1 LKHSDDPFEG
11 DMRRYVI
18 GLVALGLAGPAWAQ
32 DRAGGLP
39 SLDAQQVGS
48 ALSTPLIQEGIAAT
62 IDEFAD
68 AVLQTHVGPLAH
80 YADPRAKL
88 RPDTTIG
95 DLAARSNPNYRKDLH
110 ESARSAVAAT
120 GRAMQDVASMSAEL
134 KRTSDR
140 IRHLLDQTRAE
151 IDSLR

>member
-1 LKHSDDPFEG
+1 
-11 DMRRYVI
+11 MRRYVI

-32 DRAGGLP
+32 DRTGTLP

-62 IDEFAD
+62 VDEFAD

-88 RPDTTIG
+88 RPDTTVG
-95 DLAARSNPNYRKDLH
+95 DLAARANPNYRKDLH
-110 ESARSAVAAT
+110 EGTRGAVAAT
-120 GRAMQDVASMSAEL
+120 GRAVQDVASMSAEL

-140 IRHLLDQTRAE
+140 IRQLLDKTRAE

>member
-1 LKHSDDPFEG
+1 
-11 DMRRYVI
+11 MRRYVI

-32 DRAGGLP
+32 DRTGGLP

-62 IDEFAD
+62 VDEFAD

-80 YADPRAKL
+80 YTDPRAKF

-95 DLAARSNPNYRKDLH
+95 DLAARANPNYRKDLH
-110 ESARSAVAAT
+110 ESARGAVAAT

>member
-1 LKHSDDPFEG
+1 
-11 DMRRYVI
+11 MRRYVI

-32 DRAGGLP
+32 DRTGGLP

-62 IDEFAD
+62 VDEFAD

-80 YADPRAKL
+80 YTDPRAKL

-95 DLAARSNPNYRKDLH
+95 DLAARANPNYRKDLH
-110 ESARSAVAAT
+110 ESARGAVAAT